1 MLILSNWPHLRDGWR
16 CVHSVRWWKDYVTQ
30 AEWVLCSRTAESG
43 VIVFPLGAQ
52 LYHFTLSIFVSL
64 WPVLP
69 STPVINV
76 QWKWM
81 AELRCWPACCGDVC
95 SDASFPHRPMHT
107 GSMLMHTHCCRI
119 SNVSTQLWLADFLTV
134 AHDPENAITHS
145 ESKEG
150 VN

>member
-16 CVHSVRWWKDYVTQ
+16 CVLSVRWWKDYVTQ

-69 STPVINV
+69 STPVIKV

-81 AELRCWPACCGDVC
+81 AELRCWPACCGDVQRC
-95 SDASFPHRPMHT
+95 QFSTQTHAHRVHANAYTLLLYFKCKHT
-107 GSMLMHTHCCRI
+107 GMIGWFIDSC
-119 SNVSTQLWLADFLTV
+119 LW
-134 AHDPENAITHS
+134 PWITHS
-145 ESKEG
+145 ESKES